1 MKAIILAA
9 GRGKRLGDI
18 GAGRP
23 KCLLQFGG
31 KSLLQ
36 RHVEILNDLG
46 AERIIIVTGY
56 RHEHVEAAL
65 EQIESRASVET
76 LVNPDYTAGSVVSL
90 HCACDFLIGGAD
102 TILMDADVLY
112 DPAVLGR
119 LFRTQYGNC
128 FLLDR
133 DFEPGDEPVKL
144 CVAGTTPVEF
154 RKIPDRGINWDY
166 QGESVGFFRFDAAV
180 SARLALQAQ
189 KFVENGRTDEP
200 YEEAIRDLLRES
212 PELFHFED
220 ITGLPWIEI
229 DFPADV
235 ERAAEMYE
243 NSVLA
248 GFRHAPDDEFT
259 LGTDLSPS
267 PDVPG

>member
-9 GRGKRLGDI
+9 GRGKRLGDVA
-18 GAGRP
+18 AGRP

-36 RHVEILNDLG
+36 RHLEILNDLG
-46 AERIIIVTGY
+46 TDRIIIITGY
-56 RHEHVEAAL
+56 RHEQIEAAL
-65 EQIESRASVET
+65 EQVESRASVET
-76 LVNPDYTAGSVVSL
+76 VVNPDYAAGSVVSL
-90 HCACDFLIGGAD
+90 HCAYDHLSDGTD

-112 DPAVLGR
+112 DPEVLGS
-119 LFRTQYGNC
+119 LFRTQFSNC

-144 CVAGTTPVEF
+144 CVAGNTPVEF
-154 RKIPDRGINWDY
+154 RKIPDSDISWDY

-180 SARLALQAQ
+180 AARLASQAQ
-189 KFVENGRTDEP
+189 KYVENGRTDEP
-200 YEEAIRDLLRES
+200 YEETIRDLLRET
-212 PELFHFED
+212 PGLFQFED

-235 ERAAEMYE
+235 ERAAIMYE
-243 NSVLA
+243 NSILT
-248 GFRHAPDDEFT
+248 GFQRAPE
-259 LGTDLSPS
+259 
-267 PDVPG
+267 

>member
-9 GRGKRLGDI
+9 GRGKRLGDV

-23 KCLLQFGG
+23 KCLLQFGA

-46 AERIIIVTGY
+46 TDRIIIITGY
-56 RHEHVEAAL
+56 HHEKIDAAL
-65 EQIESRASVET
+65 EQVESRAPVET
-76 LVNPDYTAGSVVSL
+76 VVNPDYAAGSVVSL
-90 HCACDFLIGGAD
+90 HCARDFLTDGTG

-112 DPAVLGR
+112 DPEVLGR

-133 DFEPGDEPVKL
+133 DFEPGAEPVKL

-154 RKIPDRGINWDY
+154 RKIPDSDISWDY

-180 SARLALQAQ
+180 SALLAFQAQ

-220 ITGLPWIEI
+220 ITGQAWIEI

-235 ERAAEMYE
+235 ELAAEMYE
-243 NSVLA
+243 NSVLT
-248 GFRHAPDDEFT
+248 GFRHAPE
-259 LGTDLSPS
+259 
-267 PDVPG
+267 